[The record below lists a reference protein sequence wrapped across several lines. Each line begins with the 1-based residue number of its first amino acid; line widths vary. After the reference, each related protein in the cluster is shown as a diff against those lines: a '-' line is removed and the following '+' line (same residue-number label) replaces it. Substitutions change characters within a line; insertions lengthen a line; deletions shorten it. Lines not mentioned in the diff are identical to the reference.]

1 MTDPLLSLRYPRIFG
16 LHVVYTLLHP
26 LRENCC
32 AQVLWNVIF
41 ISAPEG
47 FTLLPSVPH
56 FPTCF
61 ARVINMC
68 VWSLTLFGRSRL

>member
-1 MTDPLLSLRYPRIFG
+1 MADSLLSLRYPRIFG
-16 LHVVYTLLHP
+16 LYVVYALLHP

-32 AQVLWNVIF
+32 AQVLWDVIF
-41 ISAPEG
+41 ISASEG

-56 FPTCF
+56 FSICF

-68 VWSLTLFGRSRL
+68 VFGA